1 MWWKYIATET
11 FMTIIHIFGTIGF
24 FSKIKVMFMMD
35 FELANQWADRIS
47 RGENGGLH
55 KKLVSLCMPY
65 FFYLKRR
72 FGFNDISSDD
82 IKKELANSAVNM
94 AASIKGEKGKP
105 FTICLQNAFRDC
117 CRELQR
123 IIDET
128 RINGIRANIGEAQVE
143 ARATMA
149 GGRKMIS
156 PVFEA
161 QKQEEIEAVCG
172 ELIKHEKF
180 SKEIIIKKMR
190 GSTYQEMA
198 LSFNEPFSKCKKVYW
213 HDLNIIRNNLK
224 GFYKEEDYYTV

>member
-1 MWWKYIATET
+1 
-11 FMTIIHIFGTIGF
+11 MTIIHIFGTIGF

-123 IIDET
+123 IIRERYAGDLLAEIDEVVIEPRKT
-128 RINGIRANIGEAQVE
+128 V
-143 ARATMA
+143 A
-149 GGRKMIS
+149 GGRKQTS
-156 PVFEA
+156 SVFKA
-161 QKQEEIEAVCG
+161 QKQEEMEAVRE
-172 ELIKHEKF
+172 ELRMHENL
-180 SKEIIIKKMR
+180 SKKIIIRKMK

-198 LSFNEPFSKCKKVYW
+198 LSFNKPFNECKKVFW
-213 HDLNIIRNNLK
+213 HNVNTIRNNLK
-224 GFYKEEDYYTV
+224 DFYKEEDYYTM